1 MAARETATKQPSK
14 STNNKPAKKVAP
26 TRKASARLSPASR
39 LSAWRWMLPLGAE
52 LTAWVIACLIGT
64 IAVLGRAA
72 EWFAGTGLTESLLP
86 FAGTVLMLALVGSAL
101 VQGWLWLRIRLTRK
115 AALLPV
121 SMAVAIAAGAG
132 ALATQES
139 FQRKLASLRSLVGGT
154 VEAER
159 VTISHQV
166 FAAYRRSDL
175 AQTQRIIDRAQTY
188 LPAIRR
194 AAEANKVDAEV
205 LVGIGATESSFL
217 PRDSKDGGR
226 GLFQITVP
234 PKEAVDAVKK
244 QLGTDKP
251 DPLNQTHNAF
261 LAAATLRHYLNEMQD
276 DLFLALLAYNIG
288 PKNGGLRSIMGQ
300 YGARDFVTIQP
311 YLKDLPRD
319 YPIRALTGA
328 LAYRLWRAD
337 GKLSRYEEGRNARH
351 IQKLGIPGLDE
362 DDGTARVPRKSAAGD
377 KPA

>member
-1 MAARETATKQPSK
+1 MAARETAAKPPSK
-14 STNNKPAKKVAP
+14 NSNSKPGKKSAQVRKNPPRP
-26 TRKASARLSPASR
+26 TVRPIS
-39 LSAWRWMLPLGAE
+39 WRWILPLGAE
-52 LTAWVIACLIGT
+52 LCALVVACLIGT
-64 IAVLGRAA
+64 IAALGRAA
-72 EWFAGTGLTESLLP
+72 EWFAGTGLAESLLP
-86 FAGTVLMLALVGSAL
+86 FAGTVLVLALAGSAL
-101 VQGWLWLRIRLTRK
+101 VQGWLWLRVLLARK
-115 AALLPV
+115 AALLP
-121 SMAVAIAAGAG
+121 MGVALVIAAGAG
-132 ALATQES
+132 AFAAQDVFRHE
-139 FQRKLASLRSLVGGT
+139 LASLRTLVGGT

-175 AQTQRIIDRAQTY
+175 AQTQRIIDRAQSY
-188 LPAIRR
+188 LPVIRR
-194 AAEANKVDAEV
+194 AAEANQVDREV
-205 LVGIGATESSFL
+205 LVGIGAAESSFL

-261 LAAATLRHYLNEMQD
+261 LAAATLRHYLDEMQD

-288 PKNGGLRSIMGQ
+288 PKNGGLRSIMSQ

-319 YPIRALTGA
+319 YPIRVLTGA

-337 GKLSRYEEGRNARH
+337 GKLSRYEEGRNARR
-351 IQKLGIPGLDE
+351 IQKVGIPGLDE
-362 DDGTARVPRKSAAGD
+362 DGGTARASRNQG
-377 KPA
+377 